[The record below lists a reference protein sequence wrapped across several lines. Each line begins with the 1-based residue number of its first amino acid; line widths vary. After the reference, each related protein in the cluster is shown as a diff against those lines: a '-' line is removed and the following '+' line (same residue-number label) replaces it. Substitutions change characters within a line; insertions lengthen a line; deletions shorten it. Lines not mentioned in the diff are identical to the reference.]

1 MRLVTYASGHGPCSG
16 IAVDGTIVDTGAAAR
31 SAGLDEGVDWRS
43 NRAVL
48 AAGPAALSA
57 LARAAAHGD
66 PVGTVETSELS
77 PPVADP
83 DKIICL
89 GLNYRD
95 HAEESGLEPPA
106 SPMLFAKFRNSL
118 VGPRAPIVLPA
129 SGEVFDYEAELAV
142 VIGRRCKDVA
152 EAEALDVVAGV
163 MAFNDVTARD
173 VQHATSQWTAGK
185 AIDTFGPCG
194 PSLVLLDEVDDIQ
207 DLRVAAR
214 VNGATVQDGTTRDMI
229 FPVAATIA
237 FISRLMTLE
246 PGDIIATGTPAGVGV
261 SRDPQV
267 LLHPGDVVE
276 VEIGGIGVLSNP
288 VVGPGGAAAD
298 QRPAPATAGA

>member
-1 MRLVTYASGHGPCSG
+1 MRLVTYASLDGPCAG
-16 IAVDGTIVDTGAAAR
+16 IAVDGTIVDTRAAA
-31 SAGLDEGVDWRS
+31 AAADLDQGVDWRS

-57 LARAAAHGD
+57 LAQIAPHGD
-66 PVGTVETSELS
+66 PVGTVETTELG

-83 DKIICL
+83 EKIICL

-95 HAEESGLEPPA
+95 HAEESGLALPA

-118 VGPRAPIVLPA
+118 VGPRAPIVLPKI
-129 SGEVFDYEAELAV
+129 GEVFDYEAELAV
-142 VIGRRCKDVA
+142 VIGRRCKDVV

-194 PSLVLLDEVDDIQ
+194 PSLVLLGEVDDVQ
-207 DLRVAAR
+207 DLRVVAR
-214 VNGATVQDGTTRDMI
+214 VNGATVQDGTTGNMI
-229 FPVAATIA
+229 FSVAATIA
-237 FISRLMTLE
+237 FVSRLMTLE
-246 PGDIIATGTPAGVGV
+246 PGDVIATGTPAGVGV

-276 VEIGGIGVLSNP
+276 IEIGGIGVLRNP
-288 VVGPGGAAAD
+288 VVHDGAAAD
-298 QRPAPATAGA
+298 RRPAAATAGA